1 MTINRL
7 GSQASASSQDSAAKR
22 RATDWYPPPLSR
34 FEDTG
39 LTKLN
44 VADLVLKVLYSSGD
58 LTGHQISE
66 IVKLPFTNV
75 LDSIVNFLKTEKYV
89 EVRGAGA
96 LNEVN
101 FRYVISGKGIEK
113 AQEALQRNQYA
124 GPAPVSLQQYID
136 AIQNQNREKLIVR
149 QEDLRKVMDNLV
161 VSDEMLS
168 KIGPAANSGTSIFLY
183 GPPGNGK
190 TTLAEKIGRLI
201 LGDDLWIPYAFD
213 VDGQIVQVFDAINH
227 ELSAN
232 QEVPKLGTGYVQD
245 SRWVRIRRPLIVVG
259 GELTMAG
266 LDLTYDEINKF
277 YEAPFQVKANGGMFL
292 IDDFGRQQVRP
303 GDLLN
308 RWIVPLEKNYD
319 FLTLNNGRK
328 IQMPF
333 VVMIVFSTN
342 MDPKDLVDDA
352 FLRRIRHKI
361 EIGNPSLEQFR
372 ELFELICR
380 LKGIPFDERGLAYL
394 IKEWY
399 INHDRDLRFVHPRDL
414 LTQLIDIA
422 AYLDT
427 PPRLTKDLIDRA
439 AASYF
444 VEL

>member
-1 MTINRL
+1 MTTNRPQPLKSL
-7 GSQASASSQDSAAKR
+7 GGAAAPLR
-22 RATDWYPPPLSR
+22 EYSEAWSPPPLGN

-39 LTKLN
+39 LSKLN
-44 VADLVLKVLYSSGD
+44 VADLLLKVLYFSGD
-58 LTGHQISE
+58 LTGHQIAE

-75 LDSIVNFLKTEKYV
+75 LDSVIRFIKDEKYV
-89 EVRGAGA
+89 EVRGASGIG
-96 LNEVN
+96 EIG

-113 AQEALQRNQYA
+113 AQEAMQRNQYA
-124 GPAPVSLQQYID
+124 GPAPVSLEQYIQ
-136 AIQNQNREKLIVR
+136 AIRAQNREKRIVR
-149 QEDLRKVMDNLV
+149 QEHLRKVMTNLV
-161 VSDEMLS
+161 ISDEMLS
-168 KIGPAANSGTSIFLY
+168 KVGPAANSGTSIFLF

-190 TTLAEKIGRLI
+190 TTIAEKIGQLI
-201 LGDDLWIPYAFD
+201 LGDDMWIPFAFD
-213 VDGQIVQVFDAINH
+213 VDGQIVKVFDDINH
-227 ELSAN
+227 VLSDT
-232 QEVPKLGTGYVQD
+232 QEPVKHGTGLVQD
-245 SRWVRIRRPLIVVG
+245 PRWIRIKRPIIVVG

-277 YEAPFQVKANGGMFL
+277 YEAPYQVKANGGMFL

-303 GDLLN
+303 SDLLN
-308 RWIVPLEKNYD
+308 RWIVPLEKAYD

-333 VVMIVFSTN
+333 SVMIVFSTN

-361 EIGNPSLEQFR
+361 EVGNPTYEQFR
-372 ELFELICR
+372 EIFEIVCR
-380 LKGIPFDERGLAYL
+380 LKQVPFDEKGLAYL
-394 IKEWY
+394 LKKWY
-399 INHDRDLRFVHPRDL
+399 IDMDRDLRFVHPRDL

-422 AYLDT
+422 AYLDRT
-427 PPRLTKDLIDRA
+427 PRLERDLLDRA